1 MSLIIAILLGA
12 LVGYLASRITGRSQG
27 FIGDVIVGIVGAF
40 LGNLVSYAIGG
51 GKQAF
56 LTFDL
61 SGLLWSLG
69 GAILLCAILNAIQ
82 SRKTL

>member
-1 MSLIIAILLGA
+1 MSIIIAILLGA
-12 LVGYLASRITGRSQG
+12 LVGFLAQKITGREGG
-27 FIGDVIVGIVGAF
+27 FWFSALVGIVGAF
-40 LGNLVSYAIGG
+40 LGNLVSWTIGG
-51 GKQAF
+51 GTQAF

-82 SRKTL
+82 RNR